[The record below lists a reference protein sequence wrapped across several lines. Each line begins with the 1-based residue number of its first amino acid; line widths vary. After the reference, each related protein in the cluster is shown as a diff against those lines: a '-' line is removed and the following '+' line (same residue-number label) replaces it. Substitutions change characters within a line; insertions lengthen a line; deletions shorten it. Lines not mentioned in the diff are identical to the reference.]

1 MMFPPYTERTA
12 NLLAYNMICDLA
24 DQVKMN
30 CAVLE
35 AAREYAQTPEGI
47 RQIDDIL
54 EQNKEALE
62 KAQEALQ
69 DCLDGQALSMASCT
83 VQKTVA

>member
-1 MMFPPYTERTA
+1 MSAQTTHRYV

-30 CAVLE
+30 CAALE
-35 AAREYAQTPEGI
+35 AARDYAQTPEGI
-47 RQIDDIL
+47 KEIDDTL
-54 EQNKEALE
+54 ESNKNVLV

-69 DCLDGQALSMASCT
+69 DCLDGQALTTASRAA
-83 VQKTVA
+83 QKTVA